1 MRRLIIKFLL
11 FLAAMEGL
19 AHINLMVLLSA
30 MGVAIAVVICTDL
43 FLVSASSR

>member
-11 FLAAMEGL
+11 FVAAMEGL
-19 AHINLMVLLSA
+19 AHVNFMVLLSA
-30 MGVAIAVVICTDL
+30 MGVAMAIVICSDL

>member
-1 MRRLIIKFLL
+1 MRRLIIKLIL

-19 AHINLMVLLSA
+19 AHVNLMVLLSA
-30 MGVAIAVVICTDL
+30 MGVAIAVVICTDV

>member
-1 MRRLIIKFLL
+1 MIQFLL

-19 AHINLMVLLSA
+19 AHVKLMVLLSA
-30 MGVAIAVVICTDL
+30 MGVAFAIVICSDL

>member
-19 AHINLMVLLSA
+19 GHVNLMVLLSA
-30 MGVAIAVVICTDL
+30 MGLAVAVVICTDV
-43 FLVSASSR
+43 FLVSASAR